1 MNKNSDINENDWVMS
16 PLGNEI
22 GYAKIGDMA
31 HPPEEL
37 QSLLRQLNGYGPPD
51 FSDLS
56 ANEINKLQLYRII
69 ANQIPQRV
77 FWKDLDLRYVWANR
91 RFADDCALDNPEQ
104 LVGKN
109 DFELPWTKEQA
120 DFYRADDMHVM
131 RTGEPKINI
140 IEPQTRSD
148 GSQAWLHTNKIP
160 LKNEHGEV
168 IGMIG
173 TYEDI
178 TERAEA
184 EIVLRRYQQMLESIF
199 NHIPV
204 AVFWKDLDSNYLGCN
219 ANFAKDAGLNGPADI
234 VGKSD
239 HDLPW
244 TAEQTDM
251 FQMDDRQVIESDRPK
266 LNFVQARRQADGRDA
281 WLQVNKVPLHDSNGS
296 VMGVLGTYQNITEQ
310 IEAREALRQAK
321 RETFEE
327 RQRLARELHD
337 AVSQTLWTASLMA
350 DLLPSVWDEDRK
362 EGEET
367 LLKLQRLTKG
377 ALAEM
382 RMLLLEL
389 RPAALVETDLKK
401 LLERLAE
408 ATMSRK
414 KMEISVVADSIID
427 LHPDT
432 KIGLYR
438 IAQEGLNNIAR
449 HAKAEHATI
458 ELKQIDDE
466 IQLTIADDGRGFAQV
481 EGGSDKMGLNI
492 MQERAADLEARIS
505 IDSSIGAGTTITVI
519 CPNQPL
525 RRQIHE

>member
-1 MNKNSDINENDWVMS
+1 MKKKHEETATDWVMS
-16 PLGNEI
+16 PFGNEM
-22 GYAKIGDMA
+22 GYAKISDMS
-31 HPPEEL
+31 HSPDEL
-37 QSLLRQLNGYGPPD
+37 QSLLSQLNGYGAPD
-51 FSDLS
+51 FSNVTS
-56 ANEINKLQLYRII
+56 QEINKLQLYRII

-77 FWKDLDLRYVWANR
+77 FWKDLELRYVWANR
-91 RFADDCALDNPEQ
+91 RFAEDCALDNPEQ
-104 LVGKN
+104 LVGK
-109 DFELPWTKEQA
+109 DDHELPWTREQA
-120 DFYRADDMHVM
+120 DFYRADDLHVM
-131 RTGEPKINI
+131 QTGEPKLNI

-160 LKNEHGEV
+160 LKNDQGEV

-204 AVFWKDLDSNYLGCN
+204 AVFWKDKDSNYLGCN
-219 ANFAKDAGLNGPADI
+219 ANFAKDAGLESSADI
-234 VGKSD
+234 VGMSD
-239 HDLPW
+239 VDLPW
-244 TAEQTDM
+244 TAEQTRL
-251 FQMDDRQVIESDRPK
+251 FQADDQQVVESDKPK

-281 WLQVNKVPLHDSNGS
+281 WLQVNKVPLHDSNGT
-296 VMGVLGTYQNITEQ
+296 VIGVLGTYQNITDQ
-310 IEAREALRQAK
+310 IEAREALRLAK

-350 DLLPSVWDEDRK
+350 DLLPTVWDEDRK

-367 LLKLQRLTKG
+367 LVKLQRLTKG

-401 LLERLAE
+401 LLERIAE

-414 KMEISVVADSIID
+414 KMEISVNADSITD
-427 LHPDT
+427 VHPDV

-438 IAQEGLNNIAR
+438 IAQESLNNIAR
-449 HAKAEHATI
+449 HAKAEHASI
-458 ELKQIDDE
+458 ELKQIDDK
-466 IQLTIADDGRGFAQV
+466 IHLVIADDGRGFSIPAS
-481 EGGSDKMGLNI
+481 GSDHMGLNI
-492 MQERAADLEARIS
+492 MQERAADIEAEIS
-505 IDSSIGAGTTITVI
+505 IDSEISKGTTISVI
-519 CPNQPL
+519 CANQPS
-525 RRQIHE
+525 RRQ